1 MDEGKTV
8 ILISKIQLLLNQ
20 SLMSVPLPSR
30 DDYGSNECPEM
41 PWLDCETV
49 KCNCSKFPQPG
60 NVIVSTEHVVP
71 NVNDVDDEDN
81 SSDEKNDTPAISAD
95 AANQDANVNDC
106 NLDEEIPLYTEY
118 VKLKG
123 CTYHE
128 HFQTVL
134 KSCKLMLQARED
146 MPIRFFT
153 NQRIWLMT
161 MLLSLK
167 CSLKIKTGNHLDTS
181 LERK

>member
-20 SLMSVPLPSR
+20 SLMSVPLPPR

-60 NVIVSTEHVVP
+60 NVIVSTEHVP

-95 AANQDANVNDC
+95 AANQDVNDC

-134 KSCKLMLQARED
+134 KPCKLMLQARED
-146 MPIRFFT
+146 MP
-153 NQRIWLMT
+153 
-161 MLLSLK
+161 
-167 CSLKIKTGNHLDTS
+167 
-181 LERK
+181 